1 MCTHLDATEGIIS
14 CKITNELSSEPTTSP
29 IKHYN
34 NKNIVKGILSYP
46 LLVPPMAS
54 PFFHPIPR
62 NMAGPNDV
70 TGIS

>member
-1 MCTHLDATEGIIS
+1 MQLRVLSHVKLLMNCRVNQQHLQE
-14 CKITNELSSEPTTSP
+14 NTTT
-29 IKHYN
+29 IRL
-34 NKNIVKGILSYP
+34 LSYP

-62 NMAGPNDV
+62 NMAAPNDV